1 MNYKENPIATTLACI
16 ALGLFFWRVN
26 RMVYLAIAVICAV
39 IALEVGLRI
48 GQYNYVS
55 RKEIDQIRAMR
66 GW

>member
-1 MNYKENPIATTLACI
+1 MGFIRFCI
-16 ALGLFFWRVN
+16 YIWAFSGLISLVIIGALS
-26 RMVYLAIAVICAV
+26 MIYLLAVICAV

-66 GW
+66 GF

>member
-1 MNYKENPIATTLACI
+1 
-16 ALGLFFWRVN
+16 
-26 RMVYLAIAVICAV
+26 MVYLAIAVICAV

-66 GW
+66 GGNGYSKKAKTGRKTSILG

>member
-1 MNYKENPIATTLACI
+1 MNYKQNPIATTLACN
-16 ALGLFFWRVN
+16 ARGLFFWRVN
-26 RMVYLAIAVICAV
+26 SMLYLAIALFCAV
-39 IALEVGLRI
+39 TAIEVGLRV

>member
-1 MNYKENPIATTLACI
+1 MGFIRFCI
-16 ALGLFFWRVN
+16 YIWAFSGLISLVIIGALS
-26 RMVYLAIAVICAV
+26 MIYLLAVICAV
-39 IALEVGLRI
+39 IALEVGLRV

>member
-1 MNYKENPIATTLACI
+1 
-16 ALGLFFWRVN
+16 
-26 RMVYLAIAVICAV
+26 MVYLAIAVICAV

-48 GQYNYVS
+48 GRNNYVS